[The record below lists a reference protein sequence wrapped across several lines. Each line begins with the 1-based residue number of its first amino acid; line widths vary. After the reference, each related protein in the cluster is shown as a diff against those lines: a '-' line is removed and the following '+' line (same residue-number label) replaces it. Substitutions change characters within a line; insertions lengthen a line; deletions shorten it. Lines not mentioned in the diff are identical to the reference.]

1 METELLKL
9 RVNPHAPEHSLE
21 QLAATLGDPA
31 CWIDMR
37 DIRLELNQMSIKT
50 GPACTGTSHQ
60 LELTELCLPRGN
72 RRIVVLAS
80 FPVQELPPR
89 RDFLAEAERLL
100 R

>member
-1 METELLKL
+1 
-9 RVNPHAPEHSLE
+9 
-21 QLAATLGDPA
+21 
-31 CWIDMR
+31 
-37 DIRLELNQMSIKT
+37 MSINT
-50 GPACTGTSHQ
+50 GPACPGTSHQ
-60 LELTELCLPRGN
+60 LELTELCFPGGN